1 MKVDD
6 LLIKYLCFSY
16 IQFPKS
22 IWNVLK
28 PRSLELLGFLAV
40 PGWPAPWI
48 AWGNAVLPWNRAIA
62 TSSRTSWIS
71 CRGPWGPR
79 GGATAT
85 AQRQRR
91 AEQRGDDIFF
101 WGGKIEKE
109 PKNFMKHMNF
119 DIFFLTNVFF
129 SLGTYDTLL
138 RMNHATFGMGLSER
152 SVF

>member
-91 AEQRGDDIFF
+91 GTTWGWYFFLGGKLKKSQRILWNIWILIFF
-101 WGGKIEKE
+101 FWQTC
-109 PKNFMKHMNF
+109 FFQLAHM
-119 DIFFLTNVFF
+119 ILC
-129 SLGTYDTLL
+129 SEWIMPPLGW
-138 RMNHATFGMGLSER
+138 
-152 SVF
+152 V